1 MASIGSTGI
10 ASVKISASHFRQIA
24 ILVLLLLIVSNGE
37 LWQAC
42 AQAVPYAR
50 AFSKPKADVDKA
62 LAELGANTG
71 QKLPIVDGFVATTDH
86 PLDRYERAFYQFSI
100 DELPGPSA
108 GTVVRLTAKI
118 TAWYA
123 DRDPSKSGYQVLP
136 SNGRLEL
143 DFLDRLS
150 EKLGEKPVDSVLKSQ
165 VQSPAPKLDLTAGLY
180 RSSTSGSRPSST
192 ATGDPETATAG
203 EEVAALHAKREA
215 QEKRMRQLGTELE
228 SLKEIQRGQAH
239 PPDLVAVKRNGTPV
253 LAHPGETSSVLF
265 MAAADDE
272 FQFLDV
278 KADWVHV
285 QISGASR
292 GYIRRSGLEL
302 PEFVA
307 ERFNSPNAAT
317 SEAFRVESEN
327 ASMFPGDWEPLRGK
341 SVEIFTIQPVSQ
353 SSKETGARAKLAFAS
368 SVLKEFSAKPAPTAS
383 AVEGVVIVFD
393 SADGGMIGTTLQDL
407 KQFAGGAL
415 SAADFWKHCYLD
427 PPEAFKVSGKP
438 SD

>member
-1 MASIGSTGI
+1 M
-10 ASVKISASHFRQIA
+10 KISASYFRQFA
-24 ILVLLLLIVSNGE
+24 IFFLTLLIISNGNF
-37 LWQAC
+37 WPAC

-50 AFSKPKADVDKA
+50 AYNKPKTDVDKA
-62 LAELGANTG
+62 LAELGANSG

-100 DELPGPSA
+100 DVLPGPSN

-123 DRDPSKSGYQVLP
+123 DHDPSKSGYQVLA

-150 EKLGEKPVDSVLKSQ
+150 ERLGEKPVASVLKSD
-165 VQSPAPKLDLTAGLY
+165 VQAPAPKLDLSTGLY
-180 RSSTSGSRPSST
+180 RSSTAGSRASSS
-192 ATGDPETATAG
+192 ATGDPGTATASV
-203 EEVAALHAKREA
+203 EVAALHAKREA

-228 SLKEIQRGQAH
+228 SLKEIQSGQAH
-239 PPDLVAVKRNGTPV
+239 PPDLVAVKKNGTAV
-253 LAHPGETSSVLF
+253 LAHPGDTSNLLF

-292 GYIRRSGLEL
+292 GYIRRSSLEL
-302 PEFVA
+302 PDFVA
-307 ERFNSPNAAT
+307 ERFNSPNAAP
-317 SEAFRVESEN
+317 EAFRVKSEN
-327 ASMFPGDWEPLRGK
+327 ASIFPGNWEPLRGK
-341 SVEIFTIQPVSQ
+341 TVEIFTVQPVSQ
-353 SSKETGARAKLAFAS
+353 NSKETGVRAKLAFAS
-368 SVLKEFSAKPAPTAS
+368 SLLKDFSTKPASSAS
-383 AVEGVVIVFD
+383 GVEGVVIVFD
-393 SADGGMIGTTLQDL
+393 SADGGMMGATLQDV
-407 KQFAGGAL
+407 KQFSGGTL
-415 SAADFWKHCYLD
+415 SADDFWKRCYLD
-427 PPEAFKVSGKP
+427 PPEAFKLSGKP

>member
-1 MASIGSTGI
+1 MASLGSTGI
-10 ASVKISASHFRQIA
+10 TSVKISPSCFRQIA
-24 ILVLLLLIVSNGE
+24 IVFLLSLLFSVGFVSP
-37 LWQAC
+37 AC
-42 AQAVPYAR
+42 AQDVPYAR
-50 AFSKPKADVDKA
+50 AYAKPRADIDKA
-62 LAELGANTG
+62 LTELSATAG

-100 DELPGPSA
+100 DVLPGSSA

-150 EKLGEKPVDSVLKSQ
+150 EKLGEKPVPSVLKSDVQ
-165 VQSPAPKLDLTAGLY
+165 VPAPKLDLTAGLY
-180 RSSTSGSRPSST
+180 RSSTAAIRPPSITTVDPST
-192 ATGDPETATAG
+192 ASASA
-203 EEVAALHAKREA
+203 EVATLHAKREA

-228 SLKEIQRGQAH
+228 SLKEIQHGQAH
-239 PPDLVAVKRNGTPV
+239 PPDLVAVKRSGTPV
-253 LAHPGETSSVLF
+253 LAHPGDTSNVLF

-292 GYIRRSGLEL
+292 GYIRRSSLEL
-302 PEFVA
+302 PDFVA
-307 ERFNSPNAAT
+307 ERFNSPNGA
-317 SEAFRVESEN
+317 SDAFRVGSEN
-327 ASMFPGDWEPLRGK
+327 TSVFPGNWEPLRGK
-341 SVEIFTIQPVSQ
+341 SVEIFTVQPVSQ
-353 SSKETGARAKLAFAS
+353 NPKETGARAKLAFAS
-368 SVLKEFSAKPAPTAS
+368 SVLKDFSTRPVQNAS
-383 AVEGVVIVFD
+383 GVEGVLIVFD

-407 KQFAGGAL
+407 KQFSGGTL
-415 SAADFWKHCYLD
+415 SADDFWKRCYLD
-427 PPEAFKVSGKP
+427 PVEAFKAGGKP

>member
-1 MASIGSTGI
+1 M
-10 ASVKISASHFRQIA
+10 KISASYFRQFA
-24 ILVLLLLIVSNGE
+24 IFFLTLLTISNGNF
-37 LWQAC
+37 WPAC

-50 AFSKPKADVDKA
+50 AYNKPKTDVDKA
-62 LAELGANTG
+62 LAELGANSG

-100 DELPGPSA
+100 DVLPGPSN

-123 DRDPSKSGYQVLP
+123 DHDPSKSGYQVLA

-150 EKLGEKPVDSVLKSQ
+150 ERLGEKPVASVLKSD
-165 VQSPAPKLDLTAGLY
+165 VQAPAPKLDLSTGLY
-180 RSSTSGSRPSST
+180 RSSTAGSRASSS
-192 ATGDPETATAG
+192 ATGDPGTATASV
-203 EEVAALHAKREA
+203 EVAALHAKREA

-228 SLKEIQRGQAH
+228 SLKEIQSGQAH
-239 PPDLVAVKRNGTPV
+239 PPDLVAVKKNGTAV
-253 LAHPGETSSVLF
+253 LAHPGDTSNLLF

-292 GYIRRSGLEL
+292 GYIRRSSLEL
-302 PEFVA
+302 PDFVA
-307 ERFNSPNAAT
+307 ERFNSPNAAP
-317 SEAFRVESEN
+317 EAFRVKSEN
-327 ASMFPGDWEPLRGK
+327 ASIFPGNWEPLRGK
-341 SVEIFTIQPVSQ
+341 TVEIFTVQPVSQ
-353 SSKETGARAKLAFAS
+353 NSKETGVRAKLAFAS
-368 SVLKEFSAKPAPTAS
+368 SLLKDFSTKPASSAS
-383 AVEGVVIVFD
+383 GVEGVVIVFD
-393 SADGGMIGTTLQDL
+393 SADGGMMGATLQDV
-407 KQFAGGAL
+407 KQFSGGTL
-415 SAADFWKHCYLD
+415 SADDFWKRCYLD
-427 PPEAFKVSGKP
+427 PPEAFKLSGKP

>member
-1 MASIGSTGI
+1 
-10 ASVKISASHFRQIA
+10 VKISACYFRQIA

-37 LWQAC
+37 LWLAC

-50 AFSKPKADVDKA
+50 AFAKPKADVDKA
-62 LAELGANTG
+62 LAELGANSG

-123 DRDPSKSGYQVLP
+123 DHDPSKSGYQVLA

-150 EKLGEKPVDSVLKSQ
+150 EKLGEKPAASVLKSD
-165 VQSPAPKLDLTAGLY
+165 VQAPAPKLDLSAGLY
-180 RSSTSGSRPSST
+180 RSPMTGSRPSST
-192 ATGDPETATAG
+192 ATGDPGTANASA
-203 EEVAALHAKREA
+203 EVAVLHAKRDA

-228 SLKEIQRGQAH
+228 SLKEIQHDQAH
-239 PPDLVAVKRNGTPV
+239 PPDLVAVKKNGTPV
-253 LAHPGETSSVLF
+253 LAHPGDASNVLF

-302 PEFVA
+302 PDFVA
-307 ERFNSPNAAT
+307 ERFNSPNATA
-317 SEAFRVESEN
+317 EAFRVESES
-327 ASMFPGDWEPLRGK
+327 ASIFPGSWEPLRGK
-341 SVEIFTIQPVSQ
+341 SVEIFTVRPVSQ
-353 SSKETGARAKLAFAS
+353 NPKETGVRAKLIFAS
-368 SVLKEFSAKPAPTAS
+368 SVLKEFSAKPAPAAS

-393 SADGGMIGTTLQDL
+393 SADGGMIGATLQDL
-407 KQFAGGAL
+407 RQFVGATL
-415 SAADFWKHCYLD
+415 SADDFWKRCYLD
-427 PPEAFKVSGKP
+427 PPEAFKLSGKP
-438 SD
+438 SE